1 MAQDSGR
8 GRERMTWGQCGEA
21 LARLQDS
28 LFLDRDY
35 WVLGNMEQRS
45 QRSSSDARYHS
56 AR

>member
-1 MAQDSGR
+1 MAENAGR

>member
-1 MAQDSGR
+1 MARNAGR
-8 GRERMTWGQCGEA
+8 DQERMTWGGCGDA

-45 QRSSSDARYHS
+45 QRSASDARHRS
-56 AR
+56 TR

>member
-1 MAQDSGR
+1 MAKNTGM

-35 WVLGNMEQRS
+35 WVWGNMEQRS
-45 QRSSSDARYHS
+45 MRATRDSRARDG
-56 AR
+56 R

>member
-1 MAQDSGR
+1 MAQNAGR
-8 GRERMTWGQCGEA
+8 GQERMTWGQCGEA

-45 QRSSSDARYHS
+45 QRGTNDARHHS
-56 AR
+56 GR

>member
-1 MAQDSGR
+1 MAQNAGR
-8 GRERMTWGQCGEA
+8 GQERTTWGQCGEA

-45 QRSSSDARYHS
+45 QRSTWDAR
-56 AR
+56 RRNGR

>member
-1 MAQDSGR
+1 MAQNAGR
-8 GRERMTWGQCGEA
+8 GQERMTWGHYGEA

-45 QRSSSDARYHS
+45 QRSTGDPRRRSGR
-56 AR
+56 

>member
-1 MAQDSGR
+1 MAQNAGR
-8 GRERMTWGQCGEA
+8 GQERMTWGQYGEA

-45 QRSSSDARYHS
+45 QRSTGDARRHS
-56 AR
+56 GR

>member
-1 MAQDSGR
+1 MAQNAGR
-8 GRERMTWGQCGEA
+8 GQERTTWGQCGEA

-45 QRSSSDARYHS
+45 QRSTRDARRHNG
-56 AR
+56 R